1 MSSLCL
7 PTSIA
12 ALTALIPALPVADR
26 AVTLPCSLIRAR
38 LGAAPPT
45 VRALLRA
52 IGRIA
57 SGSHAASSGPGILE
71 LARPISFLL
80 MACDPNIQEIP
91 KAVPGRAKKIWIL
104 RAAATRENDRTNLR
118 MNSLVTIFRNYQLV
132 FAFCSGTMRHRT
144 RAGFCMLIS
153 ADRCRDL

>member
-1 MSSLCL
+1 MLADLDRCINRAHPCTPRRGQSCD
-7 PTSIA
+7 
-12 ALTALIPALPVADR
+12 PALQFNPSS
-26 AVTLPCSLIRAR
+26 PC
-38 LGAAPPT
+38 AAPPT

-91 KAVPGRAKKIWIL
+91 KAVPGRAKKTGIL